1 MKKIILFI
9 LLILLVCGC
18 SSPKDASGE
27 KTIYVTITPL
37 KAIVEEITCGDFD
50 VEVVV
55 PDGASPETYEPT
67 AKQLAKINEAQLIFS
82 IGLIDF
88 ERAIIERIDNRE
100 RVVELYHGID
110 ILEGSCSHGHHHH
123 HHGTDPHIWTSP
135 KSLRTMVETI
145 GNTLVGEFPD
155 KTEYAEAADK
165 LLSRIEG
172 LDAYCQES
180 IERSD
185 VKAMMI
191 YHPAYTYYARD
202 YGIEQIAIEHDGKE
216 PTARQLMSLINKS
229 QTFGINTIL
238 YQPQYSVDKVKPIAH
253 EIGAQAVVTNP
264 LAVDIIAEIER
275 VTDIICER
283 NE

>member
-88 ERAIIERIDNRE
+88 ERAIIKRIDNRE
-100 RVVELYHGID
+100 
-110 ILEGSCSHGHHHH
+110 SC
-123 HHGTDPHIWTSP
+123 
-135 KSLRTMVETI
+135 
-145 GNTLVGEFPD
+145 
-155 KTEYAEAADK
+155 
-165 LLSRIEG
+165 
-172 LDAYCQES
+172 
-180 IERSD
+180 
-185 VKAMMI
+185 
-191 YHPAYTYYARD
+191 
-202 YGIEQIAIEHDGKE
+202 
-216 PTARQLMSLINKS
+216 
-229 QTFGINTIL
+229 
-238 YQPQYSVDKVKPIAH
+238 
-253 EIGAQAVVTNP
+253 
-264 LAVDIIAEIER
+264 
-275 VTDIICER
+275 
-283 NE
+283 